1 MEKRYY
7 DYKKFREESLKNQ
20 LTTGIKNMKIPE
32 INKQLMLEY
41 MNECLANGLKI
52 STTGNRIFPLRRL
65 ASFIQKDFREA
76 TKQDPVSVFEKAI
89 QNVSPKMEVRPRRV
103 GGASYQVPVEV
114 RGDRKEALAIRWILQ
129 GARNRSNKEFHTFD
143 KKLAQELMDAANN
156 AGSAVK
162 KRDDMQKVASANRAF
177 AHFRW

>member
-1 MEKRYY
+1 MRSSKVQRKLLPLDPMYNSRLITR
-7 DYKKFREESLKNQ
+7 F
-20 LTTGIKNMKIPE
+20 
-32 INKQLMLEY
+32 INKVMADGKRSIAQSLVYKALES
-41 MNECLANGLKI
+41 I
-52 STTGNRIFPLRRL
+52 
-65 ASFIQKDFREA
+65 REA